1 MSYIAHSSRVVGGK
15 EVNMLIEF
23 SIVPIGTGSS
33 IGDRLAEV
41 LKIVDTSGLPYKVN
55 PMGTVVE
62 GEWDEVMELVKKCH
76 GAVMKT
82 GERTMTTISIDDRK
96 GKSNRIEEKVK
107 SVERRI
113 GKSLKK

>member
-1 MSYIAHSSRVVGGK
+1 
-15 EVNMLIEF
+15 MLAEF
-23 SIVPIGTGSS
+23 SIVPVGVGSS

-41 LKIVDTSGLPYKVN
+41 LKVVDASGLPYKVN

-62 GEWDEVMELVKKCH
+62 GEWNEVMKLIRRCH
-76 GAVMKT
+76 STVMKR
-82 GERTMTTISIDDRK
+82 GERAITTISIDDRK
-96 GKSNRIEEKVK
+96 GKPNRIEEKVR